1 MELFTE
7 ASTPGFQEPGALML
21 RGASTGETEGPG
33 PMLGSAGEKP
43 EAFCT

>member
-1 MELFTE
+1 
-7 ASTPGFQEPGALML
+7 ML
-21 RGASTGETEGPG
+21 RGAFTGETEGPG